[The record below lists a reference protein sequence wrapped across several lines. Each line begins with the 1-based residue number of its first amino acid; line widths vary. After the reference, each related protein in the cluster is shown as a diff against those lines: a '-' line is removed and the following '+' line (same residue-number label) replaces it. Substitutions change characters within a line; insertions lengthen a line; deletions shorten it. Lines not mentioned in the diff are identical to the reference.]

1 MSAQQQKQ
9 LLDKI
14 NALYHS
20 LFAGQQPVSRLEK
33 DLMLDLIRQLYDSFL
48 DFSAPPT
55 DLPVAPPAVAPP
67 PIPIPQPKPKPEPAP
82 VSPPPVAPIP
92 VSIPAPEVNI
102 PAGMEP
108 LFAVKTGTEL
118 ADKLGEQPV
127 KDLTR
132 ALSINDRLLYMN
144 ELFGKDLE
152 AMNESLKLLNK
163 LESFDSGRS
172 FLVTLAGQYHWLEE
186 ERIDIAR
193 DFIRLIKRRYL

>member
-9 LLDKI
+9 LLHKI

-20 LFAGQQPVSRLEK
+20 LFASQQPVSRLEK

-48 DFSAPPT
+48 DFSATPA
-55 DLPVAPPAVAPP
+55 DLPTTPPSVTPAPV
-67 PIPIPQPKPKPEPAP
+67 PISQPKSEPAP
-82 VSPPPVAPIP
+82 VPPVVSVPAPL
-92 VSIPAPEVNI
+92 PAPEVNI
-102 PAGMEP
+102 PRGMEP

>member
-55 DLPVAPPAVAPP
+55 DLPVAPPAVAPA

>member
-55 DLPVAPPAVAPP
+55 DLPVAPPAVAPA

-92 VSIPAPEVNI
+92 ASIPAPEVNI
-102 PAGMEP
+102 PAGMEH
-108 LFAVKTGTEL
+108 LFAVKTGPEL

>member
-55 DLPVAPPAVAPP
+55 DLPVAPPAVAPA

-92 VSIPAPEVNI
+92 ASIPAPEVNI

>member
-1 MSAQQQKQ
+1 
-9 LLDKI
+9 
-14 NALYHS
+14 
-20 LFAGQQPVSRLEK
+20 
-33 DLMLDLIRQLYDSFL
+33 
-48 DFSAPPT
+48 
-55 DLPVAPPAVAPP
+55 
-67 PIPIPQPKPKPEPAP
+67 
-82 VSPPPVAPIP
+82 
-92 VSIPAPEVNI
+92 
-102 PAGMEP
+102 MEP
-108 LFAVKTGTEL
+108 LFAVKTGAEL